1 MRNRKYLGRR
11 MLSVLLAA
19 SVVCSSVLLPVSAEE
34 GISLGDVI
42 TEDSGV
48 IVDAPSEEAVGSESD
63 DAIVDEDGAESDIS
77 GDDTGIATADPEMAE
92 DGGLVVQV
100 EEVEDPQ
107 LAVEEQAGTSHTITT
122 AAELPTEIGANETY
136 VLGADITLTA
146 GQQIKTLAGT
156 LDGQGHTITLAGDAL
171 AKEVSGTIQ
180 NLGVTG
186 TMTVTGGYKGS
197 IAETLTGTVQ
207 NSYSTAHIVDN
218 WNTVGG
224 LVGTL
229 AGGQV
234 RNCYYAAEL
243 EMMNGGVAAYVNTE
257 ASRPQV
263 SNCYF
268 QSGTMIETIAL
279 GATNAD
285 ISNCA
290 AKSAEDLKTEA
301 TVALLNTSI
310 PATGYVFAGAS
321 DGGFPVLVKGVAEIS
336 WSGLETALESAAA
349 YEDQQA
355 EYTEA
360 TWKTLSDAVAAGK
373 ELLAK
378 KDNEEVAQDA
388 INAAAKAITDAI
400 KGLKRQ
406 PTVEP
411 VAIPENAIQIS
422 SQADFSKMEDAKGKY
437 FVLTQDIIIDNHYAD
452 ESFYMNYSPFAGVL
466 DGQGHTI
473 TFDNAG
479 AIFGSLS
486 AGAVVQNINVT
497 GTMTGGTSSVTGPFG
512 STAYGAS
519 ILNCRSD
526 ITGSNVAGFIG
537 KTGVS
542 MGATTADDSI
552 GVIANCIAVGDTGK
566 GALCNSSSNNS
577 GEALIQNCYWVDT
590 LGSGAGA
597 RSEEELKTLDM
608 VDTLNAKKGANG
620 VSWGQGSDGYPYFG
634 ENQPYTPGSYEWP
647 EIGENKFPVAFK
659 AYNAEQ
665 AVTVA
670 DGHLELTPDAVN
682 ASGKV
687 AGTFSLQGYEAPEGS
702 SLSWSFSQ
710 RKPERSFD
718 IYEDGT
724 LCVNG
729 TGTAVL
735 VATQNN
741 ADGTSEVLASVA
753 IHSIRQQ
760 MTDIRLY
767 IDGEDVTDGSYTV
780 QGSDYKTIEVKARY
794 SGSDEYQEISSS
806 AFTYTADE
814 AGQKLLGNRVTSSSG
829 FFFKEAG
836 TAVITVASRNQPDV
850 HKTVTVTSAYVP
862 VESVVP
868 AISGT
873 QTIHSRN
880 ANSDGQETDGR
891 VAFNPILGSAI
902 VTPENATN
910 ADKVVITSDDPDGTI
925 AYYTSGEK
933 GYVPKQAGTVTFTAT
948 IEDTDPATGKT
959 TTVSGSSTVTFKYKN
974 NVKEISLNEADKEV
988 TVEAGTT
995 GNEFTV
1001 NVTGELDEEGYD
1013 VTEPALKWTYSERG
1027 IAQVLRIGT
1036 GHWKKNVGSE
1046 SGYNENDPDYGDYLP
1061 TAKYQIMGLSEGT
1074 VVATGT
1080 PIDTKNGVK
1089 PVTITITVTKGSQDA
1104 PNFDE
1109 IVTGGGTSAAGYISG
1124 KHTDGYEYGNEWLIY
1139 ALLQRDETIS
1149 DTQLD
1154 QYYASVAATVKNWK
1168 NPKPTD
1174 IERTAL
1180 ALARMGKDIT
1190 NVDGINLAAMI
1201 YNSDRLVDGANE
1213 VIYALL
1219 ALDAA
1224 DIAIPSDAKWNREK
1238 IISELLSYQGTEGGF
1253 GLTDN
1258 KSASVDMTAMALQ
1271 ALASYKN
1278 RPQVQEAIASALE
1291 YLKAKQN
1298 DDFGYGNAE
1307 STAQVLLALTCLGI
1321 DPTSKEA
1328 GFGTPNFN
1336 LITNLMGYQQEDGG
1350 FSHLAGGKS
1359 QEMPTVQTLQA
1370 LDAYR
1375 MRKDGSYWNVN
1386 GQKYTVTVSM
1396 LGDTVHDSDADGIVH
1411 VAAKGNLAVWAAAA
1425 EYRVKADATAMDVI
1439 DALLAANGMTGEK
1452 KYGGTYLASVTTR
1465 EGITLGEFT
1474 NGKYSG
1480 WLYSVNGV
1488 DPDVGACD
1496 YELQDG
1502 DIFILHYTDNYKEE
1516 SETGHEHVWSS
1527 AWSFDANA
1535 HWHVCTA
1542 DGCDVTQNSAMAGY
1556 GAHTWDAG
1564 VMTTPVTCI
1573 SAGVKTYTCTVC
1585 GAAKTEMIPATGHSF
1600 GAWTTKTEATVFA
1613 AQQQERTCSVCGE
1626 KEIQTVG
1633 TALTPTIRTNA
1644 EKLPLKVKQKT
1655 TAFKVSGLAN
1665 GDSVKSYTSSNTK
1678 VFTVSKNG
1686 TLTAGKKTGKA
1697 TLTITLASG
1706 LVKKIPVTVQKGA
1719 VTTTKITGLKK
1730 KVTLEKGRK
1739 LALKP
1744 VLTPITSQQKFTYTS
1759 SNKKVATV
1767 NKNGV
1772 ITAKKAGTAKI
1783 TVKSGKK
1790 KFVMTV
1796 TVPKTKTTKITGVLA
1811 TVNVKKGKTYTLKA
1825 KLSPKG
1831 SDEKLTYS
1839 SSNKKIAT
1847 VDKNGKI
1854 KGVKKG
1860 TVTITVKS
1868 GNVTMK
1874 CQVTVK

>member
-1 MRNRKYLGRR
+1 MFA
-11 MLSVLLAA
+11 VLLAA
-19 SVVCSSVLLPVSAEE
+19 SVACSSVLLPVSAEE
-34 GISLGDVI
+34 LLPLDEEI
-42 TEDSGV
+42 TEDGGV
-48 IVDAPSEEAVGSESD
+48 SVDVPTEEAESASD
-63 DAIVDEDGAESDIS
+63 DAMIDEDVADSDTPDD
-77 GDDTGIATADPEMAE
+77 GDGMPEADPEAAQ
-92 DGGLVVQV
+92 DGGLILQM

-107 LAVEEQAGTSHTITT
+107 LAVEEQAGESHTIMT
-122 AAELPTEIGANETY
+122 AEDLPAEIGADEIY
-136 VLGADITLTA
+136 VLGADITLA
-146 GQQIKTLAGT
+146 ADQQIASLAGT
-156 LDGQGHTITLAGDAL
+156 LDGQGHTIALSGNEL

-186 TMTVTGGYKGS
+186 TVTVTGGYQGS
-197 IAETLTGTVQ
+197 IAETLTGTIQ
-207 NSYSTAHIVDN
+207 NSYSTVHIVDN

-243 EMMNGGVAAYVNTE
+243 EMMNGGIAAYALSSN
-257 ASRPQV
+257 AKPQV

-268 QSGTMIETIAL
+268 QSGTMIETIAMS
-279 GATNAD
+279 GKNAD
-285 ISNCA
+285 ILNCA
-290 AKSAEDLKTEA
+290 AKSADELKSEA

-310 PATGYVFAGAS
+310 PATGYIFAVAS
-321 DGGFPVLVKGVAEIS
+321 DGGFPVLVKGTAGIS
-336 WSGLETALESAAA
+336 WSGLETALETAAA
-349 YEDQQA
+349 YEDKQA
-355 EYTEA
+355 EYTEV

-378 KDNEEVAQDA
+378 KDTEKVAQDT

-400 KGLKRQ
+400 AGLKHQ
-406 PTVEP
+406 PTVKP

-422 SQADFSKMEDAKGKY
+422 SQADFSKMNDAKGKY
-437 FVLTQDIIIDNHYAD
+437 FVLTQDITIDSHYAD
-452 ESFYMNYSPFAGVL
+452 DYMNYFPFAGVL

-473 TFDNAG
+473 TFENAG
-479 AIFGSLS
+479 AIFASLS
-486 AGAVVQNINVT
+486 AGAVVQNVNVA
-497 GTMTGGTSSVTGPFG
+497 GTMTGNAGTVTGPFG

-542 MGATTADDSI
+542 MGATTADDST

-577 GEALIQNCYWVDT
+577 GEAVIQNCYWVDT
-590 LGSGAGA
+590 MGNGSGA
-597 RSEEELKTLDM
+597 RSEEELKTLEM
-608 VDTLNAKKGANG
+608 VNVLNEAKGEHG

-634 ENQPYTPGSYEWP
+634 ENQPYTPGSYQWP
-647 EIGENKFPVAFK
+647 EVGESKFPVAFQ

-665 AVTVA
+665 AVTVT
-670 DGHLELTPDAVN
+670 DGHLELSPDTVDVN
-682 ASGKV
+682 GKI
-687 AGTFSLQGYEAPEGS
+687 AGIFSLQGYEAPEGS
-702 SLSWSFSQ
+702 SLSWSFTQ
-710 RKPERSFD
+710 KKPASAFAVYDEGVF
-718 IYEDGT
+718 
-724 LCVNG
+724 CVYG

-735 VATQNN
+735 TATQNN
-741 ADGTSEVLASVA
+741 ADGTGEVLASVA
-753 IHSIRQQ
+753 IHATRHQL
-760 MTDIRLY
+760 TDIRLF

-780 QGSDYKTIEVKARY
+780 QGSDYKTIEVKAKY

-814 AGQKLLGNRVTSSSG
+814 AGQKLLGNRIDSSSG

-836 TAVITVASRNQPDV
+836 SAVLTVTYRNQPDV

-873 QTIHSRN
+873 KIIHSRN

-902 VTPENATN
+902 VTPANATN

-948 IEDTDPATGKT
+948 IEDTDPTTGKT
-959 TTVSGSSTVTFKYKN
+959 NSVSGSSTVTFEYRN
-974 NVKEISLNEADKEV
+974 HVKAISLNDADKEV

-995 GNEFTV
+995 GQEFTV
-1001 NVTGELDEEGYD
+1001 NVTGELDKEGYD

-1027 IAQVLRIGT
+1027 IAQVIRTGS

-1046 SGYNENDPDYGDYLP
+1046 SSYNESDPDYGDYLP
-1061 TAKYQIMGLSEGT
+1061 TAKYQVMGLSEGT

-1080 PIDTKNGVK
+1080 PVDEKNGVK
-1089 PVTITITVTKGSQDA
+1089 PVTITITVTKGVQDG
-1104 PNFDE
+1104 PDLDE
-1109 IVTGGGTSAAGYISG
+1109 IATDGGASAAGYISG
-1124 KHTDGYEYGNEWLIY
+1124 NHTEGYGYGDEWLIY
-1139 ALLQRDETIS
+1139 ALLQRKEEIS
-1149 DTQLD
+1149 STVLE
-1154 QYYASVAATVKNWK
+1154 QYYQSVAAKAKAWRI
-1168 NPKPTD
+1168 PKPTD
-1174 IERTAL
+1174 VERTAL

-1190 NVDGINLAAMI
+1190 DVDGVNLAALI
-1201 YNSDRLVDGANE
+1201 YNSDRLADGSNE

-1224 DIAIPSDAKWNREK
+1224 DIAIPADAKWNREAM
-1238 IISELLSYQGTEGGF
+1238 ISEILSYQSANGGF
-1253 GLTDN
+1253 GLTNN
-1258 KSASVDMTAMALQ
+1258 KSASADMTAMALQ
-1271 ALASYKN
+1271 ALANYQN
-1278 RPQVQEAIASALE
+1278 RPQVQTAIASALE
-1291 YLKAKQN
+1291 YLKTQQQ

-1307 STAQVLLALTCLGI
+1307 STAQVLLALTSLGI
-1321 DPTSKEA
+1321 DPTSKEV

-1336 LITNLMGYQQEDGG
+1336 LITNLMGYQKEDGG
-1350 FSHLAGGKS
+1350 FSHLATDKKS
-1359 QEMPTVQTLQA
+1359 QEMSTGQVLQA

-1375 MRKDGSYWNVN
+1375 TRKDGSYWNVN
-1386 GQKYTVTVSM
+1386 GQKETITVSM
-1396 LGDTVHDSDADGIVH
+1396 LGDTVHDSDQDGNVH
-1411 VAAKGNLAVWAAAA
+1411 VLAKGNLTVWAAAA
-1425 EYRVKADATAMDVI
+1425 EYRVKPGATAMDII

-1502 DIFILHYTDNYKEE
+1502 DIFILHYTDNYKKE

-1535 HWHVCTA
+1535 HWHACTA
-1542 DGCDVTQNSAMAGY
+1542 GGCDVTQNSAMAGY
-1556 GAHTWDAG
+1556 GAHTWNMG
-1564 VMTTPVTCI
+1564 VVTTPAACTH
-1573 SAGVKTYTCTVC
+1573 AGVKTYTCTIC
-1585 GAAKTEMIPATGHSF
+1585 GATKTEAIPANGHSF
-1600 GAWTTKTEATVFA
+1600 GVWMTKVEATVFA

-1626 KEIQTVG
+1626 KQTQTVG

-1644 EKLPLKVKQKT
+1644 TKILLKIKQKT
-1655 TAFKVSGLAN
+1655 AAFKVTGLAN
-1665 GDSVKSYTSSNTK
+1665 GDFVKSYTSSNTK
-1678 VFTVSKNG
+1678 VVKVSKNG

-1697 TLTITLASG
+1697 TLTVTLASG
-1706 LVKKIPVTVQKGA
+1706 LEKKIPVTVQKGT
-1719 VTTTKITGLKK
+1719 VTTKKITGLKK
-1730 KVTLEKGRK
+1730 KATLEKGKK
-1739 LALKP
+1739 LALHP

-1767 NKNGV
+1767 NKSGV

-1790 KFVMTV
+1790 KFVVTV
-1796 TVPKTKTTKITGVLA
+1796 TVPKTKTTKITGVPA

-1825 KLSPKG
+1825 KRSPKG
-1831 SDEKLTYS
+1831 SDEKLTYR

-1847 VDKNGKI
+1847 VSKNGKI
-1854 KGVKKG
+1854 RGVKKG
-1860 TVTITVKS
+1860 TATITVKS
-1868 GNVTMK
+1868 GKVTVK

>member
-11 MLSVLLAA
+11 MLAVLLAA
-19 SVVCSSVLLPVSAEE
+19 SVVCSSVMIPVSAEE
-34 GISLGDVI
+34 GMSLGNVI
-42 TEDSGV
+42 TEDNET
-48 IVDAPSEEAVGSESD
+48 IMDMPTEEAGNESG
-63 DAIVDEDGAESDIS
+63 DAIVEEDGAEQDVSDN
-77 GDDTGIATADPEMAE
+77 DTGIAEADPETAE

-122 AAELPTEIGANETY
+122 AEELPTEIGADETY

-146 GQQIKTLAGT
+146 GQQITSLAGT
-156 LDGQGHTITLAGDAL
+156 LDGQGHTITLAGDTL
-171 AKEVSGTIQ
+171 AQKVSGTIQ
-180 NLGVTG
+180 NLGVAG
-186 TMTVTGGYKGS
+186 TVETDGKSNYCS
-197 IAETLTGTVQ
+197 IAVELTGTIQ
-207 NSYSTAHIVDN
+207 NSYSTAQINAEFWD
-218 WNTVGG
+218 TLGG
-224 LVGTL
+224 LVNKI
-229 AGGQV
+229 AGGTI
-234 RNCYYAAEL
+234 RNCYY
-243 EMMNGGVAAYVNTE
+243 GGTLVDYSSGIALVADDTVAK
-257 ASRPQV
+257 PQI

-268 QSGTMIETIAL
+268 RSGSGITPVAM
-279 GATNAD
+279 GAGKAD
-285 ISNCA
+285 ITNCE
-290 AKSAEDLKTEA
+290 AKSADDLKTEA

-310 PATGYVFAGAS
+310 PATGYIFAVAS
-321 DGGFPVLVKGVAEIS
+321 DGGFPVLIKGTAEIS
-336 WSGLETALESAAA
+336 WSGLETALETAAA
-349 YEDQQA
+349 YEGKQA
-355 EYTEA
+355 EYTET
-360 TWKTLSDAVAAGK
+360 TWKALSDAVAAGK
-373 ELLAK
+373 DLLAK
-378 KDNEEVAQDA
+378 KGTEEVAQDT
-388 INAAAKAITDAI
+388 INTVAKTITDAI
-400 KGLKRQ
+400 ADLKRQ

-422 SQADFSKMEDAKGKY
+422 SQADFVNMDVTKGKY
-437 FVLTQDIIIDNHYAD
+437 FVLTQDITIDSKYL
-452 ESFYMNYSPFAGVL
+452 EECWYMTPVFAGVL

-473 TFDNAG
+473 TFDNAV
-479 AIFGSLS
+479 ALFTNLS
-486 AGAVVQNINVT
+486 AGAIVQNVNVT
-497 GTMTGGTSSVTGPFG
+497 GTMTGSSSVTGPFG

-566 GALCNSSSNNS
+566 GALCNSSSNNG
-577 GEALIQNCYWVDT
+577 GEAIIQNCYWIDT
-590 LGSGAGA
+590 LGNGSGA
-597 RSEEELKTLDM
+597 RSEEELKTLEM
-608 VDTLNAKKGANG
+608 VNVLNAAKGANG

-634 ENQPYTPGSYEWP
+634 ENQPYTPGSYQWP
-647 EIGENKFPVAFK
+647 EIGENKFPVAFQ

-670 DGHLELTPDAVN
+670 DGHLELTPDAVGS
-682 ASGKV
+682 ARRAGKL
-687 AGTFSLQGYEAPEGS
+687 SLQGYEAPEGS
-702 SLSWSFSQ
+702 SLNWSFSQ

-760 MTDIRLY
+760 MTDIKLY
-767 IDGEDVTDGSYTV
+767 IDGEEVTDGSYTV
-780 QGSDYKTIEVKARY
+780 QGSDYKTIEVKAKY

-814 AGQKLLGNRVTSSSG
+814 TGQKLLGNRVASSSG

-836 TAVITVASRNQPDV
+836 TAVLTVVSRNQPDL
-850 HKTVTVTSAYVP
+850 HKSVTVTSAYVP

-902 VTPENATN
+902 VTPANATN

-948 IEDTDPATGKT
+948 IEDTDPTTGKT
-959 TTVSGSSTVTFKYKN
+959 NSVSGSSTVTFEYKN
-974 NVKEISLNEADKEV
+974 NVKEISLNDADKEV
-988 TVEAGTT
+988 TVEAGTA
-995 GNEFTV
+995 GDEFSV

-1046 SGYNENDPDYGDYLP
+1046 SGYNESDPDYGDYLP
-1061 TAKYQIMGLSEGT
+1061 TAKYQVMGLSEGM

-1080 PIDTKNGVK
+1080 PIDEKNGVK
-1089 PVTITITVTKGSQDA
+1089 PVTITITVTKGAQDS
-1104 PNFDE
+1104 PNLDE
-1109 IVTGGGTSAAGYISG
+1109 IATDAGASAAGYISG
-1124 KHTDGYEYGNEWLIY
+1124 THTEGYEYGNEWLIY
-1139 ALLQRDETIS
+1139 ALLQRKEEIS
-1149 DTQLD
+1149 STALE
-1154 QYYASVAATVKNWK
+1154 QYYQSVAAKVKTWK

-1174 IERTAL
+1174 MERTAL

-1190 NVDGINLAAMI
+1190 DVDGVNLAAMI
-1201 YNSDRLVDGANE
+1201 YNSDRLADGSNE

-1224 DIAIPSDAKWNREK
+1224 DIAIPADAKWNRDAM
-1238 IISELLSYQGTEGGF
+1238 ISEILSYQSANGGF
-1253 GLTDN
+1253 GLTNN
-1258 KSASVDMTAMALQ
+1258 KAASVDMTAMALQ
-1271 ALASYKN
+1271 ALANYQN
-1278 RPQVQEAIASALE
+1278 RPQVQTAIASALE
-1291 YLKAKQN
+1291 YLKTQQQ

-1307 STAQVLLALTCLGI
+1307 STAQVLLALTSLGI

-1336 LITNLMGYQQEDGG
+1336 LITNLMGYQKEDGG
-1350 FSHLAGGKS
+1350 FSHLVTGKS
-1359 QEMPTVQTLQA
+1359 QEMSTVQALQA

-1375 MRKDGSYWNVN
+1375 TRKDGAYWNVN
-1386 GQKYTVTVSM
+1386 GQKDTVTVSM
-1396 LGDTVHDSDADGIVH
+1396 LGDAVHDSDQDGNVH
-1411 VAAKGNLAVWAAAA
+1411 VLAKGNLTVWAAAA
-1425 EYRVKADATAMDVI
+1425 EYRVKAGATAMDVI

-1474 NGKYSG
+1474 NGKNSG

-1488 DPDVGACD
+1488 DPEVGACD
-1496 YELQDG
+1496 YDLQDG
-1502 DIFILHYTDNYKEE
+1502 DVVVLHYTDNYEKET
-1516 SETGHEHVWSS
+1516 ETEHKHAWSS

-1535 HWHVCTA
+1535 HWHACTA

-1585 GAAKTEMIPATGHSF
+1585 GATKTETIPATGHSF

-1626 KEIQTVG
+1626 KETQTVG
-1633 TALTPTIRTNA
+1633 TVLTPTIRTNA

-1706 LVKKIPVTVQKGA
+1706 LVKKIPVTVQKST
-1719 VTTTKITGLKK
+1719 VTTTKITGLKS
-1730 KVTLEKGRK
+1730 KVTLEKGKK

-1744 VLTPITSQQKFTYTS
+1744 ILTPITSQQKFTYNS

-1767 NKNGV
+1767 NKSGV

-1790 KFVMTV
+1790 KFVVTV
-1796 TVPKTKTTKITGVLA
+1796 TVPKTKTAAITGVPV

-1868 GNVTMK
+1868 GKATVK

>member
-1 MRNRKYLGRR
+1 
-11 MLSVLLAA
+11 MLAVLLAA
-19 SVVCSSVLLPVSAEE
+19 SVAGSSVLLPVSAEE
-34 GISLGDVI
+34 LLPQKDVI
-42 TEDSGV
+42 TEEGGV
-48 IVDAPSEEAVGSESD
+48 APDVPTEEEESASD
-63 DAIVDEDGAESDIS
+63 EAIVDEEGAGSAPSEDGDSIS
-77 GDDTGIATADPEMAE
+77 EADPEEAQN
-92 DGGLVVQV
+92 DGLILQM

-107 LAVEEQAGTSHTITT
+107 LAVEEQADASHTITT
-122 AAELPTEIGANETY
+122 AAELPTEIGADETY

-146 GQQIKTLAGT
+146 NQQITSLAGT
-156 LDGQGHTITLAGDAL
+156 LDGQGHTITLAGSAL

-180 NLGVTG
+180 NLGVAG
-186 TMTVTGGYKGS
+186 TITVTAGYKGS
-197 IAETLTGTVQ
+197 IAETLTGTLQ
-207 NSYSTAHIVDN
+207 NSYSTAHIEDN

-243 EMMNGGVAAYVNTE
+243 EMGNGGVAAYVGTGT
-257 ASRPQV
+257 SRPQV

-268 QSGTMIETIAL
+268 QSGTWIETIAM
-279 GATNAD
+279 GAANAD

-290 AKSAEDLKTEA
+290 EKSADDLKTEA

-310 PATGYVFAGAS
+310 PATGYVFAVAS

-336 WSGLETALESAAA
+336 WGGLETVLETVTALE
-349 YEDQQA
+349 DKQA
-355 EYTEA
+355 EYTEE
-360 TWKTLSDAVAAGK
+360 TWKALSDAAAAGK
-373 ELLAK
+373 ELLAQ
-378 KDNEEVAQDA
+378 KDSGEVTQDA
-388 INAAAKAITDAI
+388 INAAAKAIEDAI
-400 KGLKRQ
+400 TGLRRQ

-411 VAIPENAIQIS
+411 VTIPENAIRIS
-422 SQADFSKMEDAKGKY
+422 SQSDFSKMENAKGKY
-437 FVLTQDIIIDNHYAD
+437 FVLTQDITIDSNYAYD
-452 ESFYMNYSPFAGVL
+452 SDFMNYSSFAGVL

-473 TFDNAG
+473 TFENAG
-479 AIFGSLS
+479 AIFGSLA
-486 AGAVVQNINVT
+486 AGAVVQNVNVT
-497 GTMTGGTSSVTGPFG
+497 GMMTGSGSSVTGPFG
-512 STAYGAS
+512 GSAYGAS

-542 MGATTADDSI
+542 MGATAADDST

-566 GALCNSSSNNS
+566 GALCSTSSNNS
-577 GEALIQNCYWVDT
+577 GEAIIQGCYWVDT

-597 RSEEELKTLDM
+597 RSEEDLKTM
-608 VDTLNAKKGANG
+608 EIVNALNAAKGANG
-620 VSWGQGSDGYPYFG
+620 ISWGQGSDGYPYFG
-634 ENQPYTPGSYEWP
+634 EDQPYTPGSYQWP
-647 EIGENKFPVAFK
+647 ETGEGKFPVAFL
-659 AYNAEQ
+659 AYNAQQ
-665 AVTVA
+665 AVTVT
-670 DGHLELTPDAVN
+670 DGHLELTPDAVDAN
-682 ASGKV
+682 GKI
-687 AGTFSLQGYEAPEGS
+687 AGTFSLQGYEAPEDC
-702 SLSWSFSQ
+702 SLSWSFTQ
-710 RKPERSFD
+710 RKPESAFAVYD
-718 IYEDGT
+718 GGIFCIY
-724 LCVNG
+724 G

-735 VATQNN
+735 TATQNN

-753 IHSIRQQ
+753 VHSIRQQ
-760 MTDIRLY
+760 LTDIRLY

-780 QGSDYKTIEVKARY
+780 QGSDYKTITVKAKY
-794 SGSDEYQEISSS
+794 SGSDEYQDVSYS

-814 AGQKLLGNRVTSSSG
+814 NGQKLLGNRVTSSSG
-829 FFFKEAG
+829 FSFKEAG
-836 TAVITVASRNQPDV
+836 TAVLTVTSRNQPDM
-850 HKTVTVTSAYVP
+850 HKSVTVTSAYVP

-902 VTPENATN
+902 VTPANATN

-948 IEDTDPATGKT
+948 IEDTDPTTGKT
-959 TTVSGSSTVTFKYKN
+959 ISVSGSSTVTFEYKN
-974 NVKEISLNEADKEV
+974 NVKEISLNNTDKEI

-995 GNEFTV
+995 GDEFTV

-1027 IAQVLRIGT
+1027 IAQVLRTGS
-1036 GHWKKNVGSE
+1036 GHWKKNIGSE
-1046 SGYNENDPDYGDYLP
+1046 SGYDESDPDYGYYLP
-1061 TAKYQIMGLSEGT
+1061 TAKYQVMGLSEGT

-1080 PIDTKNGVK
+1080 PIDTKNGAE
-1089 PVTITITVTKGSQDA
+1089 PVTITITVTKGSQDS
-1104 PNFDE
+1104 PDFDE
-1109 IVTGGGTSAAGYISG
+1109 IVTDGGTSAAAYISG
-1124 KHTDGYEYGNEWLIY
+1124 KHTEGYGYGNEWLIY
-1139 ALLQRDETIS
+1139 ALLQRNEAVS
-1149 DTQLD
+1149 DTMLD

-1190 NVDGINLAAMI
+1190 DVDGVNLAAMI
-1201 YNSDRLVDGANE
+1201 YNSDRLADGSNE

-1224 DIAIPSDAKWNREK
+1224 DIAIPADAKWNRETM
-1238 IISELLSYQGTEGGF
+1238 ISEILSYQSAGGGF
-1253 GLTDN
+1253 GLTNN
-1258 KSASVDMTAMALQ
+1258 KSASVDITAMALQ
-1271 ALASYKN
+1271 ALANYQN
-1278 RPQVQEAIASALE
+1278 RPQIQTAIASALE
-1291 YLKAKQN
+1291 YLKTQQQ

-1307 STAQVLLALTCLGI
+1307 STAQVLLALTSLGI
-1321 DPTSKEA
+1321 DPTSQEA

-1336 LITNLMGYQQEDGG
+1336 LITNLMGYQKEDGG
-1350 FSHLAGGKS
+1350 FSHLTTGNS
-1359 QEMPTVQTLQA
+1359 QEMSTVQALQA

-1375 MRKDGSYWNVN
+1375 TRKDGAYWNVN
-1386 GQKYTVTVSM
+1386 GQKDTITVSL
-1396 LGDTVHDSDADGIVH
+1396 LGDTVHDSDQDGNVH
-1411 VAAKGNLAVWAAAA
+1411 VLAKGNLTVWAAAA
-1425 EYRVKADATAMDVI
+1425 EYRVRSGATAMDVI

-1452 KYGGTYLASVTTR
+1452 RYGGTYLASVTTR

-1474 NGKYSG
+1474 NGKNSG
-1480 WLYSVNGV
+1480 WLYSVNGA
-1488 DPDVGACD
+1488 DPEVGACD
-1496 YELQDG
+1496 YDLQDG
-1502 DIFILHYTDNYKEE
+1502 DVVVLHYTDNYEKENE
-1516 SETGHEHVWSS
+1516 PAHTHVWSS
-1527 AWSFDANA
+1527 TWNSDANA
-1535 HWHVCTA
+1535 HWHACTA
-1542 DGCDVTQNSAMAGY
+1542 GGCDVTQNSAMAGY
-1556 GAHTWDAG
+1556 GAHTWNEG
-1564 VMTTPVTCI
+1564 TVTAPATCTH
-1573 SAGVKTYTCTVC
+1573 AGVKTYTCTVC
-1585 GAAKTEMIPATGHSF
+1585 GATKTGAIPAKGHSF
-1600 GAWTTKTEATVFA
+1600 GAWVTKVEATVFA
-1613 AQQQERTCSVCGE
+1613 AQQQERLCSVCGE
-1626 KEIQTVG
+1626 KQTQTVG
-1633 TALTPTIRTNA
+1633 TALTPTMKTNA

-1697 TLTITLASG
+1697 TLTVTLASG
-1706 LVKKIPVTVQKGA
+1706 LAKKIPVTVQKGT
-1719 VTTTKITGLKK
+1719 VTTTRITGLKS
-1730 KVTLEKGRK
+1730 KVTVKKGKK

-1744 VLTPITSQQKFTYTS
+1744 VLTPITSQQKFTYAS

-1767 NKNGV
+1767 SKSGV

-1790 KFVMTV
+1790 KFVVTV
-1796 TVPKTKTTKITGVLA
+1796 TVPKTKTTAIIGVPA
-1811 TVNVKKGKTYTLKA
+1811 TINVKKGKTYTLKA

-1831 SDEKLTYS
+1831 SEEKLTYS

-1847 VDKNGKI
+1847 VSKSGKI

-1868 GNVTMK
+1868 GKVTAK